1 MNILITGGA
10 GMLGHLLV
18 NHFKSR
24 HKVIYTTHRDVISI
38 AGAEQMS
45 WDLTQG
51 PMTLKGIDAVI
62 HTAAM
67 TNVDQCQQYPE
78 QAYQSNVLAAR
89 NVVNAVSGAHVI
101 YISTDFVFDGTKGN
115 YSEDDPPS
123 PISVYGRTKLEGEG
137 EVPKDGCIIRTSIYG
152 LGSGPQRPGMVEK
165 LVARLRNGEAV
176 NGFTDQTFTP
186 ISTGNLAL
194 FLEEVLERHLTGIYN
209 LGSRQPCTKYEFIR
223 AAVLAFGFDPEVVK
237 PGLSSAVSYLAPRPR
252 DVSLDTGKSRKTFK
266 AEAWDLDKSFK
277 AIKHEWEN
285 RRQWK

>member
-1 MNILITGGA
+1 VIILITGGA

-24 HKVIYTTHRDVISI
+24 HRVIYTTHREAISI
-38 AGAEQMS
+38 DGAEHMS

-51 PMTLKGIDAVI
+51 RKALSGIDAVI

-78 QAYQSNVLAAR
+78 QAYQANVLATR
-89 NVVNAVSGAHVI
+89 NVVNAVSGVHII

-137 EVPKDGCIIRTSIYG
+137 EIPQDGCTIRTSIYG
-152 LGSGPQRPGMVEK
+152 LGSDPQRPGMVEK
-165 LVARLRNGEAV
+165 VVARLRNGETV
-176 NGFTDQTFTP
+176 NGFTDQAFTP

-194 FLEEVLERHLTGIYN
+194 FLEEVMERHLTGIYN
-209 LGSRQPCTKYEFIR
+209 IGSSQPCTKHEFIR
-223 AAVLAFGFDPEVVK
+223 SAARAFGFDPEAVK

-277 AIKHEWEN
+277 AIKLEWEN
-285 RRQWK
+285 RRQ